1 MLLTKYKT
9 ANGSRWAVDGHFLP
23 PDVNLTILLEMP
35 RETMFEVL
43 ERLSGD
49 ESASGAVLS
58 VSKGEEEAPIDPQQE
73 VWAAGV
79 TYLQSRDARKA
90 ESSVADMYQKA
101 YEAER
106 PEIFFKSL
114 GWRVS
119 GNGRPIRIRG
129 DSHWNVPEPELVLVI
144 NCHRKIVGYCAG
156 NDVSSRDIEGE
167 NPLYLPQAKIYN
179 GSCALGHGILLCEP
193 EMIQNL
199 PIRMKIQRGNE
210 TIFNGEANTASMK
223 RMLPE
228 LVEFLTRELDF
239 PQGVFLM
246 TGTCLVP
253 DDFTLQTED
262 VVIIQVGETKIE
274 NKVQA

>member
-1 MLLTKYKT
+1 MLLTKHKT
-9 ANGSRWAVDGHFLP
+9 PNGSRWAVDGHFLP
-23 PDVNLTILLEMP
+23 PSLNLTTLLEMT
-35 RETMFEVL
+35 RGTMFEML
-43 ERLSGD
+43 EKLSGN
-49 ESASGAVLS
+49 ESASGD
-58 VSKGEEEAPIDPQQE
+58 EEAPIDPQQE

-79 TYLQSRDARKA
+79 TYLRSRDARKA

-119 GNGRPIRIRG
+119 GNGWPIRIRG

-144 NCHRKIVGYCAG
+144 NCHREIVGYCAG

-193 EMIQNL
+193 EMMQNL

-210 TIFNGEANTASMK
+210 TIVNGEANTASMK
-223 RMLPE
+223 RTLPE

-253 DDFTLQTED
+253 NNFTLQMED
-262 VVIIQVGETKIE
+262 VVIIQVGEMKIE
-274 NKVQA
+274 NKVQI